1 MKHNRRCRKL
11 IAILLCICLMVP
23 MISGCGEKK
32 EEETKQTSSGTL
44 VFQYG
49 NNLVTKGEVY
59 IYIETVRERYEMQY
73 GSDVWQTVLPDG
85 GAGTSMEN
93 LTREEVVNEIVRVK
107 TLCAHAE
114 ELGITLGDDELAELN
129 QKADDFCE
137 GLTDE
142 QLQNMEITK
151 EKAEKVMQENAIAS
165 KVEAKI
171 LDDRKIEISD
181 EEARMTTFYDMYF
194 ACYSMDENGVIT
206 PYTDD
211 QKKQQY
217 ENALQACSTLATADL
232 KDNTGAAIEKLA
244 EYYQLD
250 QAQTQTMSPSQIL
263 ETYGQDVYDLLFWTM
278 EKGIRECFEGGEIP
292 LERPMEVVRTIFTF
306 FKENER
312 AVRHAYDPINR
323 IQYETLIKQNIE
335 PMVRLLFLSCERA
348 QELPEDDLSFLVS
361 FYTYSLGGFFIRWI
375 EEGMPDEFHAQLDK
389 FFILMNNSIPLLID
403 KFLNP

>member
-1 MKHNRRCRKL
+1 MMHNRRKNNR
-11 IAILLCICLMVP
+11 IAAIFLCLCMLVMAF
-23 MISGCGEKK
+23 SGCGQKK
-32 EEETKQTSSGTL
+32 QEEEQAKSGGTL

-85 GAGTSMEN
+85 GEGTSMEN
-93 LTREEVVNEIVRVK
+93 LTREEVVKEIIRVK

-114 ELGITLGDDELAELN
+114 ELGVSLSEDEIADLN
-129 QKADDFCE
+129 EKADAFCE

-142 QLQNMEITK
+142 QLEQTEITK

-211 QKKQQY
+211 EKKQQH
-217 ENALQACSTLATADL
+217 ENALQACATLATADL
-232 KDNTGAAIEKLA
+232 KDTTGAAIEKLA

-250 QAQTQTMSPSQIL
+250 QAQMQTLSPAQIL
-263 ETYGQDVYDLLFWTM
+263 ETYGQDVYDLLYSM
-278 EKGIRECFEGGEIP
+278 ENGQYSTVVETQYGYHVFQMIALTDQTKTNEQKIV
-292 LERPMEVVRTIFTF
+292 LYNQEVQD
-306 FKENER
+306 
-312 AVRHAYDPINR
+312 ALS
-323 IQYETLIKQNIE
+323 ETLDQWQKQIDSRFKYPDSVDMDVYDSIVNETIE
-335 PMVRLLFLSCERA
+335 
-348 QELPEDDLSFLVS
+348 
-361 FYTYSLGGFFIRWI
+361 
-375 EEGMPDEFHAQLDK
+375 K
-389 FFILMNNSIPLLID
+389 
-403 KFLNP
+403 

>member
-1 MKHNRRCRKL
+1 MKHKKKKIISIVL
-11 IAILLCICLMVP
+11 ALCMLAGLGT
-23 MISGCGEKK
+23 GCGSKEQEAQVQEK
-32 EEETKQTSSGTL
+32 SGGTL

-85 GAGTSMEN
+85 GEGTSMEN
-93 LTREEVVNEIVRVK
+93 LTREEVVKEIVRVK

-114 ELGITLGDDELAELN
+114 DLGIELSEEEVSELN
-129 QKADDFCE
+129 RKADDFCE

-142 QLQNMEITK
+142 QLEQTEITK

-211 QKKQQY
+211 EKKQQH
-217 ENALQACSTLATADL
+217 ENAVQACATLATAELQENADAE
-232 KDNTGAAIEKLA
+232 NIEKLA

-250 QAQTQTMSPSQIL
+250 QAQMQTLSPAQIL
-263 ETYGQDVYDLLFWTM
+263 ETYGQDVYDLLYSM
-278 EKGIRECFEGGEIP
+278 ENGQYSTVVETQYGYHVFQMIALTDQTKTNEQKIV
-292 LERPMEVVRTIFTF
+292 LYNQEVQD
-306 FKENER
+306 
-312 AVRHAYDPINR
+312 ALS
-323 IQYETLIKQNIE
+323 ETLDKWQKQIDSRFKYPDSVDMDVYDSIVNETIE
-335 PMVRLLFLSCERA
+335 
-348 QELPEDDLSFLVS
+348 
-361 FYTYSLGGFFIRWI
+361 
-375 EEGMPDEFHAQLDK
+375 K
-389 FFILMNNSIPLLID
+389 
-403 KFLNP
+403 

>member
-11 IAILLCICLMVP
+11 IVILLCICLMAP

-32 EEETKQTSSGTL
+32 EEETQQTSSGTL

-263 ETYGQDVYDLLFWTM
+263 ETYGQDV
-278 EKGIRECFEGGEIP
+278 
-292 LERPMEVVRTIFTF
+292 
-306 FKENER
+306 
-312 AVRHAYDPINR
+312 
-323 IQYETLIKQNIE
+323 
-335 PMVRLLFLSCERA
+335 
-348 QELPEDDLSFLVS
+348 
-361 FYTYSLGGFFIRWI
+361 
-375 EEGMPDEFHAQLDK
+375 
-389 FFILMNNSIPLLID
+389 
-403 KFLNP
+403 

>member
-1 MKHNRRCRKL
+1 MKHKKKNK
-11 IAILLCICLMVP
+11 ILSLFLCICMALAVC
-23 MISGCGEKK
+23 SGCGKSGKETEKTEK
-32 EEETKQTSSGTL
+32 SRGTL

-85 GAGTSMEN
+85 GKGNSMEN
-93 LTREEVVNEIVRVK
+93 LTREEVVKEIIRVK

-114 ELGITLGDDELAELN
+114 ELGVSLSEDEIADLN
-129 QKADDFCE
+129 EKADAFCE

-142 QLQNMEITK
+142 QLEQTEITK

-211 QKKQQY
+211 EKKQQH
-217 ENALQACSTLATADL
+217 ENAVQACATLATADL
-232 KDNTGAAIEKLA
+232 KDTTGVAIEKLA

-250 QAQTQTMSPSQIL
+250 QAQMQTMSPSQIL
-263 ETYGQDVYDLLFWTM
+263 ETYGQDVYDLLYSM
-278 EKGIRECFEGGEIP
+278 ENGQYSTVVETQYGYHVFQMIALTDQTKTNEQKIV
-292 LERPMEVVRTIFTF
+292 LYNQEVQD
-306 FKENER
+306 
-312 AVRHAYDPINR
+312 ALS
-323 IQYETLIKQNIE
+323 ETLDQWQKQIDSRFKYPDSVDMDVYDSIVNEAIE
-335 PMVRLLFLSCERA
+335 
-348 QELPEDDLSFLVS
+348 
-361 FYTYSLGGFFIRWI
+361 
-375 EEGMPDEFHAQLDK
+375 K
-389 FFILMNNSIPLLID
+389 
-403 KFLNP
+403 

>member
-171 LDDRKIEISD
+171 LDD
-181 EEARMTTFYDMYF
+181 
-194 ACYSMDENGVIT
+194 ENGVIT

-263 ETYGQDVYDLLFWTM
+263 ETYGQDVYDLLYSM
-278 EKGIRECFEGGEIP
+278 ENGQYST
-292 LERPMEVVRTIFTF
+292 VVETQYGYHVFQMIALTDQT
-306 FKENER
+306 KTNEQKIVLYNQQVQE
-312 AVRHAYDPINR
+312 ALSDTLTKWQAQIDPIFK
-323 IQYETLIKQNIE
+323 Y
-335 PMVRLLFLSCERA
+335 
-348 QELPEDDLSFLVS
+348 
-361 FYTYSLGGFFIRWI
+361 
-375 EEGMPDEFHAQLDK
+375 PDSVDMDVYDT
-389 FFILMNNSIPLLID
+389 IVNDTVGTN
-403 KFLNP
+403 

>member
-11 IAILLCICLMVP
+11 IAILLCICLMAP
-23 MISGCGEKK
+23 MLSGCGEKK
-32 EEETKQTSSGTL
+32 EEETQQTSSGTL

-107 TLCAHAE
+107 PLCAHAE

-232 KDNTGAAIEKLA
+232 KDNTGAAIERLA

-263 ETYGQDVYDLLFWTM
+263 ETYGQDVYDLLYSM
-278 EKGIRECFEGGEIP
+278 ENGQYST
-292 LERPMEVVRTIFTF
+292 VVETQYGYHVFQMIALTDQT
-306 FKENER
+306 KTNEQKIVLYNQQVQE
-312 AVRHAYDPINR
+312 ALSDTLTKWQAQIDPIFK
-323 IQYETLIKQNIE
+323 Y
-335 PMVRLLFLSCERA
+335 
-348 QELPEDDLSFLVS
+348 
-361 FYTYSLGGFFIRWI
+361 
-375 EEGMPDEFHAQLDK
+375 PDSVDMDVYDTIVNDTVGTK
-389 FFILMNNSIPLLID
+389 
-403 KFLNP
+403 